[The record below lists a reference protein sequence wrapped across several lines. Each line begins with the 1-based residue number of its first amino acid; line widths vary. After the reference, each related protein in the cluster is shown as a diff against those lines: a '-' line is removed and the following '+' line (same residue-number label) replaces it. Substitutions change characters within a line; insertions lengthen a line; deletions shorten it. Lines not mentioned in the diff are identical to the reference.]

1 MKKAGRLKT
10 CHFKG
15 KQWMSRKQIE
25 DAAKRGDKMPDGLT
39 LVEQLF
45 FQAIAN
51 LTQRFLIGKISKA
64 QSKVEYTQ
72 IAQEYESHC
81 SKILYQSRLAAIWAD
96 IENAALKYD
105 NEPTI
110 ENADR
115 LRDFIFGKREFERR
129 NEGQNG

>member
-1 MKKAGRLKT
+1 ME
-10 CHFKG
+10 
-15 KQWMSRKQIE
+15 IE
-25 DAAKRGDKMPDGLT
+25 KLG
-39 LVEQLF
+39 
-45 FQAIAN
+45 
-51 LTQRFLIGKISKA
+51 
-64 QSKVEYTQ
+64 
-72 IAQEYESHC
+72 
-81 SKILYQSRLAAIWAD
+81 